1 MVSGIAMVV
10 FYSPIQSRQVT
21 ASQTTLKTTVSCVS
35 SAFKMTMSSFKNA
48 SQAPSRCE
56 NYILRD
62 GENPHDGEKRGHNK
76 LEKGQ
81 NQER

>member
-10 FYSPIQSRQVT
+10 FYGPIESRQVR
-21 ASQTTLKTTVSCVS
+21 ASQTSNLQQAVS
-35 SAFKMTMSSFKNA
+35 SALKMTMSSSKSA

>member
-1 MVSGIAMVV
+1 MVSGIAVVV
-10 FYSPIQSRQVT
+10 FYSPIESRQVRV
-21 ASQTTLKTTVSCVS
+21 SQTSKSTAGCVS
-35 SAFKMTMSSFKNA
+35 SAFKMTMSSSKSA

-62 GENPHDGEKRGHNK
+62 GENTHDGEKRGHNK

>member
-1 MVSGIAMVV
+1 M
-10 FYSPIQSRQVT
+10 
-21 ASQTTLKTTVSCVS
+21 S
-35 SAFKMTMSSFKNA
+35 SAFKMTMRSFKNA
-48 SQAPSRCE
+48 SQAPSQCE

-62 GENPHDGEKRGHNK
+62 GENPHGGEKRGHNK